1 MAGAAPVSASCGMTT
16 GALAAAAAQE
26 DTGLTMTDEI
36 SPNRPMLRASH
47 EDRERVAEQLRI
59 AAGDG
64 RLTLEELEERL
75 ERALSARTDGELAAL
90 VTDLP
95 ATLGSRP
102 VPAAKDLV
110 RIEVGSGS
118 AKQDGPWVVPRAL
131 EVTVGS
137 GSVKLDLTEALISSS
152 TLQITAAVKSGSLT
166 IVTKPGIEVDADE
179 VKVKSGS
186 VKVRRPKPAGPV
198 PASFLRV
205 KVIGSVRSGS
215 IVARP
220 PRRGFWAW
228 LLRRRPVYETS

>member
-1 MAGAAPVSASCGMTT
+1 MCVAEWPPTLGG
-16 GALAAAAAQE
+16 GALADAGAGAH
-26 DTGLTMTDEI
+26 TGLTMTHEI
-36 SPNRPMLRASH
+36 SPNRPVLRASD

-64 RLTLEELEERL
+64 RLTLDELDERL
-75 ERALSARTDGELAAL
+75 DSALSARTDGELAAL
-90 VTDLP
+90 VADLP
-95 ATLGSRP
+95 ATPGGGP

-118 AKQDGPWVVPRAL
+118 AKQNGRWVVPRAL
-131 EVTVGS
+131 EVAVGS
-137 GSVKLDLTEALISSS
+137 GSVKLDLTTALIGNS
-152 TLQITAAVKSGSLT
+152 TLRITATVKSGSLT

-186 VKVRRPKPAGPV
+186 VKVRTPRTAGPV

-205 KVIGSVRSGS
+205 KVVGSVRSGS

-228 LLRRRPVYETS
+228 LLRRPPVYETF